1 MNPKN
6 IRRSRAAIS
15 VSALCAALSLAQS
28 ARAQQAPPEQPRQS
42 PPEVRLN
49 AVTVNATTATSA
61 PDHDINDP
69 YQVTGVS
76 KTGTKLGDLPM
87 SVQEIPRGLL
97 AEQGATTLQQ
107 SVSNASGV
115 NVGGPD
121 SKGFFDHF
129 MIRGLQAQVYTDGF
143 SDGDQVNGVVHS
155 LNGVE
160 RVEILEGPGSALF
173 GSGPP
178 GGTINIVHYA
188 PSSQFH
194 YGASAQAG
202 SFGTINGS
210 AYVTGPTG
218 VSGLDYR
225 VDATGA
231 SSDGFRDLAYW
242 NKEIRAA
249 LQWKLGDHKFGFSI
263 EAQDTRSTPDSYG
276 LIYLN
281 GSPIGSVPNDAKYS
295 TPFAYARSNYVR
307 PTLTDAWR
315 ISDFLTINNR
325 LSFLHRSLAFYGN
338 GDSSSTKV
346 VGEQVVHRQLRDQND
361 SDNTLDYQLEPVW
374 KFATGGVGHTL
385 LTGFEYMHQTI
396 NTDRATADLPNI
408 PDVFAPVPPETS
420 IANLTFQCDSKHS
433 CDNDHLV
440 GNFYSLYATDQV
452 DVTDKLKLRAGVRKD
467 WWDTSLTPNITV
479 PGRVNNQG
487 DPIVAGQT
495 YTRRDSPVSWNIGA
509 LYKLTP
515 WMSPYFG
522 ISRSYLTNFN
532 SENTQTGIGEP
543 ESALQYEVGVRF
555 SFLDDRYVLN
565 TALFDV
571 SRNNVASPFTL
582 NGVETVVFDSQ
593 KTRGAEASLDAS
605 ITRQWHLIANFTAQH
620 AYVTSN
626 PQGVTAVGNN
636 PQDVPAYMANL
647 WTTYEF
653 AIDGVSG
660 FHVGGGVNYMSR
672 VYSDITNVNS
682 APAYVIAN
690 AAFGY
695 RARHWGVDLNV
706 HNLTNRRYF
715 VAANM
720 AGAYVGEPLS
730 AYVTLHADF

>member
-1 MNPKN
+1 VAK
-6 IRRSRAAIS
+6 
-15 VSALCAALSLAQS
+15 
-28 ARAQQAPPEQPRQS
+28 AQQAQQELPQQAQGQPTQTRQTQPAS
-42 PPEVRLN
+42 TLGEIS
-49 AVTVNATTATSA
+49 VNAATAA
-61 PDHDINDP
+61 AGRDHIVNDP
-69 YQVTGVS
+69 YQVTDVS
-76 KTGTKLGDLPM
+76 KTGTALGDLPM

-97 AEQGATTLQQ
+97 TEQGATRLQQ

-121 SKGFFDHF
+121 AKGFFDHF
-129 MIRGLQAQVYTDGF
+129 MIRGLQAQVYTDGLT
-143 SDGDQVNGVVHS
+143 DGDQVNGVVHS

-178 GGTINIVHYA
+178 GGTINIVHYT
-188 PSSQFH
+188 PSPQFH
-194 YGASAQAG
+194 YGADVQAG
-202 SFGTINGS
+202 SFGTVTGS
-210 AYVTGPTG
+210 GYVTGPTG
-218 VSGLDYR
+218 VPGLDYR
-225 VDATGA
+225 VDATG
-231 SSDGFRDLAYW
+231 STSDGFRDLAYW
-242 NKEIRAA
+242 NKEVRAA
-249 LQWKLGDHKFGFSI
+249 FQWKLGDHKFQFSI

-281 GSPIGSVPNDAKYS
+281 GMPIHGVPIDAKYS
-295 TPFAYARSNYVR
+295 TPFAFARSNYVR

-315 ISDFLTINNR
+315 VSNFLTINNR
-325 LSFLHRSLAFYGN
+325 LSFLHRSLDFDGN

-346 VGEQVVHRQLRDQND
+346 VGNEVVHRQLRDQND
-361 SDNTLDYQLEPVW
+361 SDNTFNYQLEPVW
-374 KFATGGVGHTL
+374 KFKTGSVGHTL

-396 NTDRATADLPNI
+396 DTDRATADLPNI
-408 PDVFAPVPPETS
+408 PDVFAPVPPDTS
-420 IANLTFQCDSKHS
+420 IASLTFLCDSKHS

-452 DVTDKLKLRAGVRKD
+452 DMTDQLKLRAGVRKD

-479 PGRVNNQG
+479 PGRVDNEG
-487 DPIVAGQT
+487 EPLLAGHT
-495 YTRRDSPVSWNIGA
+495 YTRSDAPVSWTIGA

-543 ESALQYEVGVRF
+543 ESALQYEVGIKF

-571 SRNNVASPFTL
+571 SRDNVASPLTL
-582 NGVETVVFDSQ
+582 NGIGTVVFDRQ
-593 KTRGAEASLDAS
+593 KSRGAEASLDAS
-605 ITRQWHLIANFTAQH
+605 ITRQWHVIANFTAQH
-620 AYVTSN
+620 AYVTDD
-626 PQGVTAVGNN
+626 PQGVSAVGNN

-653 AIDGVSG
+653 ALDGVSG
-660 FHVGGGVNYMSR
+660 FHVGAGVNYMSR
-672 VYSDITNVNS
+672 VFSDITNINS
-682 APAYVIAN
+682 VPAYVIAN

-695 RARHWGVDLNV
+695 RAHHWGVDLNV

-730 AYVTLHADF
+730 AYVTMHAEF

>member
-1 MNPKN
+1 
-6 IRRSRAAIS
+6 
-15 VSALCAALSLAQS
+15 VSALIAASSFAQVT
-28 ARAQQAPPEQPRQS
+28 RAQQTQPEHPGQTENPPTQ
-42 PPEVRLN
+42 PEVRLD
-49 AVTVNATTATSA
+49 AVRVNASAAVSA

-69 YQVTGVS
+69 YQVTDVS
-76 KTGTKLGDLPM
+76 KTGTPLRDLPM

-97 AEQGATTLQQ
+97 AEQGATRLQQ

-121 SKGFFDHF
+121 AKGFFDHF

-160 RVEILEGPGSALF
+160 RIEVLEGPGSALF

-178 GGTINIVHYA
+178 GGSINIVHYA

-194 YGASAQAG
+194 YGANVQAG
-202 SFGTINGS
+202 SFGTVNGS

-231 SSDGFRDLAYW
+231 SSDGFRDLSYW
-242 NKEIRAA
+242 NKEIRTA
-249 LQWKLGDHKFGFSI
+249 LQWKLGDHKFDFSI

-281 GSPIGSVPNDAKYS
+281 GTPIHSVSNDAKYS

-325 LSFLHRSLAFYGN
+325 LSFLHRSLDFLGN

-346 VGEQVVHRQLRDQND
+346 VGDEVVHRQLRDQND

-374 KFATGGVGHTL
+374 KFATGGIGHTL

-408 PDVFAPVPPETS
+408 PNVFAPVPPETS
-420 IANLTFQCDSKHS
+420 IANLTFLCDSKHS
-433 CDNDHLV
+433 CDDDHLV
-440 GNFYSLYATDQV
+440 GNFYSLYATDQI
-452 DVTDKLKLRAGVRKD
+452 DVTDKLKFRAGIRKD

-479 PGRVNNQG
+479 PGRVDNEGQ
-487 DPIVAGQT
+487 PILGGQT
-495 YTRRDSPVSWNIGA
+495 YTRNDAPVSWNIGA

-543 ESALQYEVGVRF
+543 ESAVQYEVGVRF

-571 SRNNVASPFTL
+571 SHNNVASPLTL

-605 ITRQWHLIANFTAQH
+605 MTQQWHVIANFTAQH

-626 PQGVTAVGNN
+626 PQGVSAVGNN
-636 PQDVPAYMANL
+636 PQGVPAYMANL

-653 AIDGVSG
+653 AIDGLPG
-660 FHVGGGVNYMSR
+660 FHVGGGVNYESR
-672 VYSDITNVNS
+672 VYSDITNINS

-695 RARHWGVDLNV
+695 RGRHWGVDLNV

-730 AYVTLHADF
+730 AHVTLHADF

>member
-1 MNPKN
+1 M
-6 IRRSRAAIS
+6 S
-15 VSALCAALSLAQS
+15 
-28 ARAQQAPPEQPRQS
+28 
-42 PPEVRLN
+42 
-49 AVTVNATTATSA
+49 VNAATAA
-61 PDHDINDP
+61 VARDHNVNDP

-76 KTGTKLGDLPM
+76 KTGTALGDLPM

-97 AEQGATTLQQ
+97 TEQGATKLQQ
-107 SVSNASGV
+107 AVSNASGV
-115 NVGGPD
+115 SVGGTD
-121 SKGFFDHF
+121 AKGFFDHF

-178 GGTINIVHYA
+178 GGTINIVHYT
-188 PSSQFH
+188 PSPQFH
-194 YGASAQAG
+194 YGADVQAA
-202 SFGTINGS
+202 SFGTVTGS

-218 VSGLDYR
+218 VPGLNYR

-231 SSDGFRDLAYW
+231 TSDGFRDLAYW
-242 NKEIRAA
+242 NKEIRTAF
-249 LQWKLGDHKFGFSI
+249 QWKLGDHKFDFSI

-281 GSPIGSVPNDAKYS
+281 GTPIHSVPIDAKYS
-295 TPFAYARSNYVR
+295 TPFAFARSNYVR

-315 ISDFLTINNR
+315 VSDFLTINNR
-325 LSFLHRSLAFYGN
+325 LSFLHRSLEFDGN
-338 GDSSSTKV
+338 GDSSSTQV
-346 VGEQVVHRQLRDQND
+346 VGDEVVHRQLRQQDD

-374 KFATGGVGHTL
+374 KFKTGSVGHTL
-385 LTGFEYMHQTI
+385 LTGFEYMHQAI

-420 IANLTFQCDSKHS
+420 IASLTFQCNATHS

-452 DVTDKLKLRAGVRKD
+452 DVTDQLKLRAGVRKD

-479 PGRVNNQG
+479 PGRVDNEG
-487 DPIVAGQT
+487 EPVLAGHT
-495 YTRRDSPVSWNIGA
+495 YTRNDAPVSWNIGA

-532 SENTQTGIGEP
+532 SEDTQSGIGEP
-543 ESALQYEVGVRF
+543 ETALQYEAGVKF

-571 SRNNVASPFTL
+571 SRSNVASPLTL

-626 PQGVTAVGNN
+626 PQGVSAVGNN

-647 WTTYEF
+647 WTTYDF
-653 AIDGVSG
+653 SIYGVPG
-660 FHVGGGVNYMSR
+660 FHVGAGVNYMSR
-672 VYSDITNVNS
+672 VYSDITNINS
-682 APAYVIAN
+682 VPAYVIAN

-695 RARHWGVDLNV
+695 RAHHWGVDLNV